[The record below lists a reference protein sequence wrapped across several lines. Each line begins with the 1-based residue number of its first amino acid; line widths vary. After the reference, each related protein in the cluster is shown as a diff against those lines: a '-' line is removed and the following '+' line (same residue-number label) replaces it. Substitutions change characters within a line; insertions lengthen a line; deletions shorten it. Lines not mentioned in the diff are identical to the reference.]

1 MSRQPSRAAVRVLTI
16 LAYIEGAIS
25 IVETEHTSP
34 LLKARVEYTRL
45 ACSVASKNWKII
57 GDTPELIAELQSN
70 FVGITKELDKIWWL
84 KINTNMNYP
93 GMCYIAMQLLDD
105 LMELVTDPRR
115 SLWLQNIYD
124 ALSILIDHVDP
135 EGEMILTQDRAQE
148 VTKAIYSVA
157 GET

>member
-16 LAYIEGAIS
+16 LAYIEGAVS

-34 LLKARVEYTRL
+34 LLKNRVAYARL
-45 ACSVASKNWKII
+45 ACTVASREWEVI
-57 GDTPELIAELQSN
+57 GDTPELVEELRVN
-70 FVGITKELDKIWWL
+70 LVKITGELNKIWWL
-84 KINTNMNYP
+84 TINTNMNYP

-105 LMELVTDPRR
+105 LMALITDPRR

-124 ALSILIDHVDP
+124 ALTILIDHVDP

-157 GET
+157 GEK